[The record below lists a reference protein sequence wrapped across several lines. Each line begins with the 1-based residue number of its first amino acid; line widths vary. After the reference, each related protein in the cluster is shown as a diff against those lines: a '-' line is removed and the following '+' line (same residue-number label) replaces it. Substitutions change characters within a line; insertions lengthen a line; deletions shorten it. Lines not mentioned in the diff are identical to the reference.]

1 MEKQNKYPDALIADL
16 TGVFALKDSNAPG
29 YLSGPH
35 LTALFNGLGFADAYK
50 FPNIGIVTPDSN
62 GLSRTQYALKRL
74 TDLNNIYRVPEALTA
89 LMESTKGIA
98 EITDKVTDIFNHYD
112 IPSPLPAV
120 LPKETIQ
127 LEGLGQVS
135 RPKLGSERL
144 PSLQTTPPI
153 KEFSY
158 EKFVVTPH
166 SQKTVD
172 PVFDTIPPDAK
183 VAFFSYSWDDEDHK
197 AWVLKLANELAKYR
211 IHVLLDQY
219 LPGGYPLT
227 HFMNRGLDIADRVV
241 VIGTPNYKEKFVRS
255 TAGGVAYEESIIH
268 ADLMRDIATTK
279 IIPIIRSGTFDSSLP
294 PLISRRIG
302 FDFNNETKYLSLVLE
317 LVREIYNVPK
327 HPRPTLGPVPVFG
340 YEDLSPREQ
349 ENLNQPESD
358 FRKNQD
364 RKWINRLLGNF
375 SFELMDQYMSET
387 PLWVDERVFISIDM
401 WNSIINSSAFRIY
414 DPTLFRLITG
424 FHNLW
429 HEAEMVGL
437 SYYTLEPNTHKVRF
451 HGLVHDVFVSDDAER
466 AFNKLSEL
474 RLKMQPIL
482 RELATY
488 IQDNFEIDIE
498 ETSLAFLKSL

>member
-29 YLSGPH
+29 YLSGSN
-35 LTALFNGLGFADAYK
+35 LTALFSGLGFADAYK
-50 FPNIGIVTPDSN
+50 FPNIGIVTPDSK

-74 TDLNNIYRVPEALTA
+74 TDLNNTYRVPEALTA
-89 LMESTKGIA
+89 LIESTKGIA
-98 EITDKVTDIFNHYD
+98 EITNKVTEIFKHYN

-127 LEGLGQVS
+127 LEGLNAIA
-135 RPKLGSERL
+135 RPKLGYEKS
-144 PSLQTTPPI
+144 PSLQTAPPI
-153 KEFSY
+153 TEFSH
-158 EKFVVTPH
+158 EKSAVTTP
-166 SQKTVD
+166 SPKNID

-197 AWVLKLANELAKYR
+197 AWVLKLANDLAKYR

-219 LPGGYPLT
+219 LPGGYSLT
-227 HFMNRGLDIADRVV
+227 HFMNKGLDIADRVV
-241 VIGTPNYKEKFVRS
+241 VIGTPKYKEKFVKS
-255 TAGGVAYEESIIH
+255 TTGGVAYEESIIH

-279 IIPIIRSGTFDSSLP
+279 IIPIIHSGTFDSSLP

-302 FDFNNETKYLSLVLE
+302 FDFNDETKYLSLVSE

-349 ENLNQPESD
+349 ENLNLPESD

-364 RKWINRLLGNF
+364 RKWLNRLLGNF
-375 SFELMDQYMSET
+375 SFELMDQYISDT

-414 DPTLFRLITG
+414 DPKLLRLITD
-424 FHNLW
+424 FHKLW
-429 HEAEMVGL
+429 HEAEIVGL
-437 SYYTLEPNTHKVRF
+437 SYYTLEPNTNKVRF
-451 HGLVHDVFVSDDAER
+451 HGLAHDVFVSDDAEK
-466 AFNKLSEL
+466 AFHKLREL
-474 RLKMQPIL
+474 RLNMQPIL

-498 ETSLAFLKSL
+498 ETSHAFLKSL

>member
-1 MEKQNKYPDALIADL
+1 METLNKYPDALIADL

-29 YLSGPH
+29 YLSGPD

-50 FPNIGIVTPDSN
+50 FPNIGIVTPDSK

-74 TDLNNIYRVPEALTA
+74 TDLNNIYKVPEALTA
-89 LMESTKGIA
+89 LTVATKGIA
-98 EITDKVTDIFNHYD
+98 EITDKVTEIFKKHN
-112 IPSPLPAV
+112 ILSPLPSA
-120 LPKETIQ
+120 LPKEMIQ
-127 LEGLGQVS
+127 REGLSAVS
-135 RPKLGSERL
+135 RPKLGYERL

-153 KEFSY
+153 KEPSQENY
-158 EKFVVTPH
+158 AVTTPIP
-166 SQKTVD
+166 KNID

-183 VAFFSYSWDDEDHK
+183 VAFFSYSWDDDNHM
-197 AWVLKLANELAKYR
+197 AWVVKLANDLAKYR

-227 HFMNRGLDIADRVV
+227 HFMNKGLDIADRVV
-241 VIGTPNYKEKFVRS
+241 VIGTPKYKEKFVKS
-255 TAGGVAYEESIIH
+255 TTGGVAYEESIIH

-279 IIPIIRSGTFDSSLP
+279 IIPVIHSGTFDSSLP

-302 FDFNNETKYLSLVLE
+302 FDFNDDTKYTSLVLE
-317 LVREIYNVPK
+317 LVREIYDVPK

-349 ENLNQPESD
+349 ENLRQPESD

-364 RKWINRLLGNF
+364 IKWLNRLLGNF
-375 SFELMDQYMSET
+375 SFELMDQYMSDT

-414 DPTLFRLITG
+414 DPTLLQLITD
-424 FHNLW
+424 FHKLW

-437 SYYTLEPNTHKVRF
+437 SYYTSEPNTNKVRF
-451 HGLVHDVFVSDDAER
+451 HGLVHDVFVSDDAEK

-474 RLKMQPIL
+474 RIKMQPIL